1 MNEQTIIKALEI
13 CPTSSCARCPLRKR
27 VDCRNFLLKEALK
40 LIRSK
45 AEELNQAMEQLT
57 AAERKIKDL
66 NETMS
71 VMIEQHKLSIRDLT
85 DFINKVYHTEE
96 KADHEEI
103 HGL

>member
-1 MNEQTIIKALEI
+1 MSEETIIKALEI

-45 AEELNQAMEQLT
+45 AEELNQAIEQQK
-57 AAERKIKDL
+57 AAERNAINTL
-66 NETMS
+66 NEIKELM
-71 VMIEQHKLSIRDLT
+71 EQA
-85 DFINKVYHTEE
+85 NKGDHPEAG
-96 KADHEEI
+96 ADHEEI